1 MKRIGVFTSGGDAP
15 GMNAAVRAVV
25 RTGTARNL
33 EVMGIRRGYAG
44 MIDGDFEKLGP
55 RSVANTIQ
63 RGGTILLTARSK
75 DFMTA
80 EGRAQAAQK
89 LKDAGIEGLVCIG
102 GDGSFHGA
110 HYLYA
115 EHGIP
120 TIGVPGTIDNDLYG
134 TDYTIG
140 YDTAVNTALQAIDRI
155 RDTAASHERL
165 FFIEVMGRHAGFI
178 ALDVAIAGGAEE
190 AVIPEDPC
198 AVEDLIETVKGSV
211 RKGKSSSIIIVAE
224 GIDGGG
230 AKVMEQVREA
240 TGLDARLSILGHV
253 QRGGSPSAMDRIL
266 ASRLGS
272 AAVDALL
279 AGKTDVMAGIINDTL
294 SFTPLEDTWTKKKD
308 INHDLYQLAKTL
320 SV

>member
-1 MKRIGVFTSGGDAP
+1 MKRIAVFTSGGDAP
-15 GMNAAVRAVV
+15 GMNAAIRAVV
-25 RTGTARNL
+25 RTATARGL
-33 EVMGIRRGYAG
+33 EVIGVKRGYAG
-44 MIDGDFEKLGP
+44 MIDGEFEKLGP

-75 DFMTA
+75 AFMTP
-80 EGRAQAAQK
+80 EGRAQAARQ
-89 LKDAGIEGLVCIG
+89 LRGMGIEGLICIG

-110 HYLYA
+110 HYLLQ

-134 TDYTIG
+134 TDFTIG

-165 FFIEVMGRHAGFI
+165 FFIEVMGRRAGFI

-190 AVIPEDPC
+190 AVIPEDPL
-198 AVEDLIETVKGSV
+198 AVEELIKTVQQSV
-211 RKGKSSSIIIVAE
+211 QKGKTSSIIIVAE
-224 GIDGGG
+224 GIPGG
-230 AKVMEQVREA
+230 ALGVMEQVKAA
-240 TGLDARLSILGHV
+240 TGQDARVSILGHV
-253 QRGGSPSAMDRIL
+253 QRGGSPTAMDRIL

-272 AAVDALL
+272 AAVDALM
-279 AGKTDVMAGIINDTL
+279 AGKSDVMAGIINDQL
-294 SFTPLEDTWTKKKD
+294 VFTPLHETWEKTK
-308 INHDLYQLAKTL
+308 IPNHDLYMLAKTL